1 MRSSCDIGACVAAL
15 APTVVACV
23 EAAAEEGANLTTD
36 GVCLTGAINAGVNFV
51 SIQFFWPR
59 FYNANSGCCQPAACE
74 SCIEDLDLGDT
85 VQTIENDVDQVET
98 EIGDVVGSI
107 F

>member
-1 MRSSCDIGACVAAL
+1 MRSACDIGVAAL

-36 GVCLTGAINAGVNFV
+36 GVCLTGAINAGVNF
-51 SIQFFWPR
+51 
-59 FYNANSGCCQPAACE
+59 PAACE